1 MKFVHARLHEK
12 DKLSAF
18 LKKKISD
25 LETDKRELVG
35 VFGKTGAGKSSLI
48 NAIIEEKNLLPSG
61 SVSAC
66 TSVMIKVEANMQGSN
81 YEADIEFI
89 TPEEWKDELWS
100 SHQFLGD
107 NEDCEMDVDN
117 DYHDISEKFSAL
129 YGEEWKGKS
138 FEDLMDGKYFRE
150 IPEFPQSRRKILT
163 CESADELSAE
173 CVKYTRSD
181 SKQGEGNE
189 GKKWFWPL
197 VKCVTVRVPN
207 NPFLQHVTLV
217 DLPGN
222 GDRNKSRD
230 QMWKGIVGDCS
241 TVWIVTEINRAAS
254 EKEAWEILESVS
266 SLIGNSGEC
275 QQIHFICTKSDL
287 LDDSDDLSSHNQ
299 YTTLTEG
306 NAELAEELN
315 HFFARFEVKGPEA
328 AAAKTSDSSSSPSL
342 IVQEYEV
349 RRTLRAVNPRKA
361 AGPDGVTAK
370 VLKECADQLAGVFTK
385 IFNTSLSQSCIP
397 PCLKSATIVPLP
409 KRTNISSL
417 NDYRPVA
424 LTPVI
429 MKCFEKLVR
438 RHIMSCLPPTLDSL
452 QFAYRANR
460 STEDAIATTLHTTIS
475 HLEVQGRYARLLFVD
490 FSSAFNTILPDRL
503 IVKLLEIGLPSTTC
517 RWIRDFLSDRVQRV
531 RVGPH
536 LSSALSLNTG
546 SPQGCVLS
554 PLLYTLYTHDCVS
567 THPDNAVIKFA
578 DDTTV
583 VGLISGGDE
592 TAYRAEVQRLSDWCV
607 DNNLD
612 LNTTKTKELVV
623 DFRRRKSELQPVSIN
638 GSVWKGSP
646 VSSFWV
652 CT

>member
-1 MKFVHARLHEK
+1 MTKEVQVLLKQRDAAFRSGDGVQYSAARSE
-12 DKLSAF
+12 
-18 LKKKISD
+18 LKRGIREAKAAY
-25 LETDKRELVG
+25 KRRIEDHFSTNNSRQVWQG
-35 VFGKTGAGKSSLI
+35 VQHLT
-48 NAIIEEKNLLPSG
+48 
-61 SVSAC
+61 
-66 TSVMIKVEANMQGSN
+66 N
-81 YEADIEFI
+81 YK
-89 TPEEWKDELWS
+89 PC
-100 SHQFLGD
+100 
-107 NEDCEMDVDN
+107 N
-117 DYHDISEKFSAL
+117 
-129 YGEEWKGKS
+129 
-138 FEDLMDGKYFRE
+138 
-150 IPEFPQSRRKILT
+150 
-163 CESADELSAE
+163 
-173 CVKYTRSD
+173 
-181 SKQGEGNE
+181 
-189 GKKWFWPL
+189 
-197 VKCVTVRVPN
+197 
-207 NPFLQHVTLV
+207 
-217 DLPGN
+217 
-222 GDRNKSRD
+222 
-230 QMWKGIVGDCS
+230 
-241 TVWIVTEINRAAS
+241 
-254 EKEAWEILESVS
+254 
-266 SLIGNSGEC
+266 
-275 QQIHFICTKSDL
+275 
-287 LDDSDDLSSHNQ
+287 
-299 YTTLTEG
+299 TTLTEG

-592 TAYRAEVQRLSDWCV
+592 TAYRAEVQRLSEWCV

-638 GSVWKGSP
+638 GECVER
-646 VSSFWV
+646 VSSFKFLGVHIDTDLQWSSNTSAV
-652 CT
+652 LKKAQQRLHFLRILRKMDLKKELLTVFYRCSIESVLTYCIGVWFSSCTTAHRKALQRVINMAQKITGHPLPSLKDLYSTRCLKRARSILRDCTHPGHRVFKLLPSGRRFRLLRSRTNRLKDSFYNRAIALINANS